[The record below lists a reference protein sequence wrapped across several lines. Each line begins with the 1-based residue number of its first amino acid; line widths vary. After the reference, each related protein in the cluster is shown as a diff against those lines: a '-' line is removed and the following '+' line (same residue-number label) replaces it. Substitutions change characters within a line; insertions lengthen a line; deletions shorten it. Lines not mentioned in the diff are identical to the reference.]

1 MMQLDEENIQEIVRT
16 IMKTPLVK
24 LVPAAAATIAT
35 TKFVASKMGQKSGE
49 NQIKNSTTSTPES
62 DEKKKK
68 GNFFTNFLNRKRD
81 ESPLGGNYRVD
92 KTRENSGDDTVGKKI
107 KF

>member
-1 MMQLDEENIQEIVRT
+1 
-16 IMKTPLVK
+16 MKTPV
-24 LVPAAAATIAT
+24 
-35 TKFVASKMGQKSGE
+35 
-49 NQIKNSTTSTPES
+49 S

-68 GNFFTNFLNRKRD
+68 GNFFTNFLNKQRD
-81 ESPLGGNYRVD
+81 DSPLGGNYRVD